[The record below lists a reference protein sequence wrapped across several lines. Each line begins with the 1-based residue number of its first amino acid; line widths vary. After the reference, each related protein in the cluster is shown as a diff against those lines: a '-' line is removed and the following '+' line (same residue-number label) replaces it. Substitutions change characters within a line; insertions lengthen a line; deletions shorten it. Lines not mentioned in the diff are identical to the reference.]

1 MALDNPRKQVL
12 NLLIG
17 LICVAVG
24 AEETFAQGF
33 DHWLR
38 CDPAYWT
45 QMTGRL
51 TCRRWEAD
59 GVRQL
64 K

>member
-51 TCRRWEAD
+51 TW
-59 GVRQL
+59 
-64 K
+64 